1 MKCEKG
7 ECKLKK
13 QKSSIKIIKTPYE
26 LLEKVTKLFNDYSKI
41 TSETKYR
48 SIYGEELN
56 ILTPKKML
64 QRIPIAFARVKV
76 GNTSKNALN
85 EIRKII
91 YSLYQG
97 KGFTKKYITT

>member
-1 MKCEKG
+1 
-7 ECKLKK
+7 
-13 QKSSIKIIKTPYE
+13 
-26 LLEKVTKLFNDYSKI
+26 
-41 TSETKYR
+41 
-48 SIYGEELN
+48 
-56 ILTPKKML
+56 ML
-64 QRIPIAFARVKV
+64 QRLPIAFARVKV

>member
-1 MKCEKG
+1 M
-7 ECKLKK
+7 
-13 QKSSIKIIKTPYE
+13 
-26 LLEKVTKLFNDYSKI
+26 FNDYSKI

-64 QRIPIAFARVKV
+64 QRLPIAFARVKV

-91 YSLYQG
+91 YSLYQER
-97 KGFTKKYITT
+97 GFTKKYITT

>member
-1 MKCEKG
+1 M
-7 ECKLKK
+7 
-13 QKSSIKIIKTPYE
+13 
-26 LLEKVTKLFNDYSKI
+26 FNDYSKI

-64 QRIPIAFARVKV
+64 QRLPIAFARVKV